1 MPNTKFSNQSQVRKY
16 NVSNAV
22 ASARIEGITLTKQLE
37 QNLDDYLSGK
47 KSIAQLVEETKKTLC
62 HATTKMMFNADKICN
77 KKSV

>member
-37 QNLDDYLSGK
+37 QNLDDYVSGK
-47 KSIAQLVEETKKTLC
+47 KSIAQLVEETK
-62 HATTKMMFNADKICN
+62 NAMSRYDQDNVYCRQDL
-77 KKSV
+77 